1 MLIIK
6 GQSMG
11 KSSTV
16 STAAEASGRRRR
28 KQSPPALVVHDFE
41 DLEIGQDSIIEDAST
56 ETKLS
61 RWGIVDNKHYGVS
74 SSSSTL
80 SAGLY
85 TCRYSDNIGYYL
97 QSQKIS
103 IDELLQLPDNASEE
117 VIAEIEHFSN
127 MKDKFTDYGFL
138 YKRGVM
144 LWGPPG
150 SGKTSTIQLLI
161 NLFVKK
167 MNGIVV
173 QVQDPNSASEAMN
186 MIRRIEPTRQILAIM
201 EDIDSLVQD
210 HGESGYL
217 SLLDGEN
224 QINNVVFVAT
234 TNYPQRLDKRFKNR
248 PSRFDTIKYIG
259 MPSAPAREAY
269 LLAKMADVT
278 AEDLAEYVAKSE
290 GYSVAHLKE
299 LVILTKCFEY
309 SITDAIARL
318 DDMVK
323 RMPTSDSPPDKKS
336 KFGFSSEDPDDF
348 YASDDDDYDDCKVDA
363 PDGDGDCQGGGMS
376 YIDQSNTQ

>member
-1 MLIIK
+1 MTIIK
-6 GQSMG
+6 GSYMEN
-11 KSSTV
+11 
-16 STAAEASGRRRR
+16 TALGIPRRRR
-28 KQSPPALVVHDFE
+28 NRHAPALVAQDFE
-41 DLEIGQDSIIEDAST
+41 DIELGSDCVIENATS
-56 ETKLS
+56 ETQLS
-61 RWGIVDNKHYGVS
+61 RWGIVDDKHYGVS
-74 SSSSTL
+74 SSSSKL
-80 SAGLY
+80 NAGLY
-85 TCRYSDNIGYYL
+85 TCRYSDNIGYFL
-97 QSQKIS
+97 QKQKIN

-117 VIAEIEHFSN
+117 VIAEIEHFSE
-127 MKDKFTDYGFL
+127 MKDKFVDYGFL

-161 NLFVKK
+161 NLFVNK
-167 MNGIVV
+167 MDGIVI
-173 QVQDPNSASEAMN
+173 QVQDPGSASEAMN
-186 MIRRIEPTRQILAIM
+186 MVRRIEPTRQILAIM

-210 HGESGYL
+210 HGESGFL

-259 MPSAPAREAY
+259 MPSAKAREAY
-269 LLAKMADVT
+269 LLAKISDVT
-278 AEDLAEYVAKSE
+278 DEELAEYVQKSE

-309 SITDAIARL
+309 SISDAIERL

-348 YASDDDDYDDCKVDA
+348 YASEEDEWEEEPCS
-363 PDGDGDCQGGGMS
+363 G
-376 YIDQSNTQ
+376 